1 MAHVGADDKP
11 RVVETQRVFRVLN
24 PRSHPAY
31 LSHGP
36 IFEKMNEHEQTAID
50 SLYRISSLVS
60 DTDEPRVALQFIL
73 DEIVRVLRPNSASI
87 SLINPDTKVLEL
99 EASYGL
105 PADWHDLELS
115 LGQGITGWSALHARA
130 LIVDDVREEP
140 RYISVRPNIR
150 SEMAVPMEDHGMVVG
165 VVNVDSDQ
173 VAAFDESSLKI
184 LTLLTNEA
192 ARVVSRLWMIQQLR
206 TKAKQLESL
215 VKISQELV
223 GELDGDELMQGLT
236 NQARQLMDCAASALF
251 LLSPDG
257 EHLELHSLIGKSGKV
272 AVQERLPLG
281 QSALGAAI
289 YRRKQVEVHDLKFTE
304 ENDFLRTIQ
313 REGFVSMLASP
324 IVFGEEVIGA
334 IIAYTDIPHR
344 FNNDEKNAFTTL
356 AGVGAIAIQNARLY
370 SRIFASEESLRR
382 NEKLTTLGML
392 AAEIAHEIRNPLTVI
407 KLLFDS
413 LDLQFGAD
421 DPRYT
426 DTEVI
431 GEKLNQLE
439 EIVERVLSFGRTR
452 EGMHTRQNLNALV
465 TDTLKL
471 VRLKMHQQKIELQ
484 FEPSEATLQVD
495 VNKGQIL
502 QVLLNL
508 MLNATQAM
516 PEGGRIRIESSQDA
530 DGACVTISDSGTGIP
545 EAIRPNIFESFLT
558 NRPGG
563 TGLGLSISK
572 RIMRSHR
579 GDIELLRS
587 SAEGSSFRFW
597 LPLAK

>member
-1 MAHVGADDKP
+1 
-11 RVVETQRVFRVLN
+11 
-24 PRSHPAY
+24 
-31 LSHGP
+31 
-36 IFEKMNEHEQTAID
+36 MNEYEQTAID

-60 DTDEPRVALQFIL
+60 DTDEPKVALQLIL

-87 SLINPDTKVLEL
+87 SLINPDTKALEL

-105 PADWHDLELS
+105 PSDWRDLELS
-115 LGQGITGWSALHARA
+115 LGQGITGWSALHGRA
-130 LIVDDVREEP
+130 LIVDDVRDEP

-215 VKISQELV
+215 VGTSQELV

-236 NQARQLMDCAASALF
+236 AQVRHLIDCAAGALF
-251 LLSPDG
+251 LLAPDG
-257 EHLELHSLIGKSGKV
+257 AHLELHSLFGISGKIP
-272 AVQERLPLG
+272 AQERIPLDH
-281 QSALGAAI
+281 SALGTAI

-304 ENDFLRTIQ
+304 ENDFLLTIQ

-324 IVFGEEVIGA
+324 IIFGDEVIGV
-334 IIAYTDIPHR
+334 IIAYTDKSYR

-356 AGVGAIAIQNARLY
+356 AGIGAIAIQNARLY

-413 LDLQFGAD
+413 LDLRFGEA
-421 DPRYT
+421 DPRDT
-426 DTEVI
+426 DIEVI
-431 GEKLNQLE
+431 SEKLNQLE

-465 TDTLKL
+465 SDTLKL
-471 VRLKMHQQKIELQ
+471 VRLKMHQQKIVLD
-484 FEPSEATLQVD
+484 FEPSEATLPID

-508 MLNATQAM
+508 ILNATQAM
-516 PEGGRIRIESSQDA
+516 PDGGRIRIETSKDESCAQLM
-530 DGACVTISDSGTGIP
+530 ISDDGSGIP
-545 EAIRPNIFESFLT
+545 EAIRGNIFESFLT
-558 NRPGG
+558 NRPDG

-572 RIMRSHR
+572 RILRSHR
-579 GDIELLRS
+579 GDIELVKS
-587 SAEGSSFRFW
+587 SAEGTSFRFW
-597 LPLAK
+597 LPLAE